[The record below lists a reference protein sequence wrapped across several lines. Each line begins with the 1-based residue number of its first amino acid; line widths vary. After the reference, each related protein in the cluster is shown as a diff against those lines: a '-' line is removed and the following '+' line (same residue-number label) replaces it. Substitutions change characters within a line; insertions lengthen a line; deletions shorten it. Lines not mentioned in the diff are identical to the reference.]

1 MDHKIIVSLTIID
14 SRLDLIINVIKSI
27 LTQSYLPDIIHIF
40 YSSEP
45 LFYDNGI
52 SDDIINKLKDEL
64 ENDIKTEILFT
75 NTENIGSYRKL
86 IPALKIYKNNI
97 IITIDD
103 DILFESDFIKKYI
116 EAYHKYKCII
126 YSIGK
131 SIDLKNINNNNKKKK
146 NIYVKPTFIPL
157 SHIIPEGYGGILYHT
172 NMFDTHFINLNF
184 KEFPE
189 LILKNDDVFFR
200 LYTFKKNIKV
210 FNIEINNTSLL
221 NFTKHNSLY
230 INYNNKL
237 NYINVINEINTF
249 YNEKLSSIISI
260 SNSINISNINNHFKF
275 VDDNDI
281 IDMMQELINIKDVEN
296 IINMNI
302 NKNRISSGTDA
313 KQFQYEYFAFSLCNN
328 FINLKSILEE
338 KIFKK
343 ELKSNFILI
352 NIEKDV
358 MRYVSATNEYKKL
371 TITDFIHLKA
381 TYWKEKEKMITDL
394 KFILE
399 FMTQFNPLI
408 IKENVNNLIINEFS
422 ELNDTHIL
430 IQDGPLACYCSH
442 VRSMIYG
449 YLHFED
455 YTIITEDDILIS
467 NTENINK
474 YIQFI
479 PDDWDIICLN
489 AIPINIE
496 YNDKYY
502 KFKSTFHSAHF
513 YIIKN
518 RCLPFLFSKLYPIYD
533 QVDLLIAKLHNE
545 LNIYNITDTVYQKNY
560 STNTQNNLYVILNS
574 PNYKYIR
581 DHLDELHTI
590 LNETMNIL
598 LPNNTVYNSIITSNI
613 IFDVIYNYIINN
625 LNYKNINIEDVNDTN
640 ENSNDS
646 SIDSSI
652 NSYSY
657 TEFCS
662 SNNNTILLKNKRLY
676 DIIFVITN
684 CCVKGINVTEKTWA
698 LMNDINHIVSK
709 FTLHNTIFNNNV
721 LKAYSYGSTS
731 NTYLC
736 GNMVIK
742 AYNSIL
748 RWTHINHNN
757 INDIFNKEL
766 SILNKLSG
774 IPNTLQIIYDN
785 DNGNDNGNDNDNG
798 NRNDNDNGNDNT
810 KLIKL
815 TYMGCSLYNH
825 FILPED
831 WKAQITNNFNSLTQN
846 QIYYPEFNLKNIVYL
861 NGKLS
866 FIDYGLASF
875 FNDINNTSHNI
886 DNCNI
891 FIELLTLLNDKF
903 KTIDS
908 NDSNDRNDIN
918 HTHKKKLLYITF
930 INNIK
935 INNEEKYKKN
945 IF

>member
-1 MDHKIIVSLTIID
+1 MDEKIIVSLTTID

-40 YSSEP
+40 YSCEP

-52 SDDIINKLKDEL
+52 SDDTINKLKAEL
-64 ENDIKTEILFT
+64 ENDIKNQIKNQSEYQSIKTEILFT

-86 IPALKIYKNNI
+86 IPALKIYNNNNI

-103 DILFESDFIKKYI
+103 DILFEPDFIKKYI
-116 EAYHKYKCII
+116 EAYNKYKCII
-126 YSIGK
+126 YSVGK
-131 SIDLKNINNNNKKKK
+131 TIDLKNINNNNKKKK
-146 NIYVKPTFIPL
+146 LIYNTKSFIPI
-157 SHIIPEGYGGILYHT
+157 SHIIPEGCGGILYHT
-172 NMFDTHFINLNF
+172 DMFDTNFINLNF

-210 FNIEINNTSLL
+210 FNIEIHRSSLID
-221 NFTKHNSLY
+221 FTKHKSLY
-230 INYNNKL
+230 INYNNK
-237 NYINVINEINTF
+237 INPINAIDEINTF
-249 YNEKLSSIISI
+249 YNE
-260 SNSINISNINNHFKF
+260 NINHICNLDNDN
-275 VDDNDI
+275 VNDNDI

-296 IINMNI
+296 IVNANMSKDI
-302 NKNRISSGTDA
+302 ISSGTDA
-313 KQFQYEYFAFSLCNN
+313 KQFQYEFFAFSICNN
-328 FINLKSILEE
+328 IINLKSILEE

-343 ELKSNFILI
+343 EVKSNFILI

-358 MRYVSATNEYKKL
+358 MRYISATNEYKKL
-371 TITDFIHLKA
+371 TVTDFIHLKA
-381 TYWKEKEKMITDL
+381 TYWKEKDKMIFDL
-394 KFILE
+394 KFIIE
-399 FMTQFNPLI
+399 FMSQFNPLI
-408 IKENVNNLIINEFS
+408 NKENVNNLTISEFS
-422 ELNDTHIL
+422 ELNDRHIL

-442 VRSMIYG
+442 VRAMIYG

-467 NTENINK
+467 NTEYINK
-474 YIQFI
+474 YIQLI
-479 PDDWDIICLN
+479 PDDWDIIFLN
-489 AIPINIE
+489 AKPINIE
-496 YNDKYY
+496 YDDKYY
-502 KFKSTFHSAHF
+502 KFKSLFHSSHF

-518 RCLPFLFSKLYPIYD
+518 RCIPFLLSKLYPIYD
-533 QVDLLIAKLHNE
+533 QIDVLIAKLHNE

-581 DHLDELHTI
+581 DHLDELNTI
-590 LNETMNIL
+590 LTETINIL
-598 LPNNTVYNSIITSNI
+598 LPDNTDYNSIITSNI

-625 LNYKNINIEDVNDTN
+625 LNYENITIEDINDTN
-640 ENSNDS
+640 ENNNETSNNTY
-646 SIDSSI
+646 ID
-652 NSYSY
+652 SY
-657 TEFCS
+657 TEFCT
-662 SNNNTILLKNKRLY
+662 SNNDNILLKNKRLY

-709 FTLHNTIFNNNV
+709 FTLHNTILNNNV

-757 INDIFNKEL
+757 INDIFDKEL
-766 SILNKLSG
+766 SILNKLSR
-774 IPNTLQIIYDN
+774 IPNTLHIT
-785 DNGNDNGNDNDNG
+785 NGNDNDNG
-798 NRNDNDNGNDNT
+798 NIAINIDNT

-815 TYMGCSLYNH
+815 TYMGCSLYNN

-831 WKAQITNNFNSLTQN
+831 WKEQITNNFNSLTQN
-846 QIYYPEFNLKNIVYL
+846 KIYYPEFNLKNIVYL

-875 FNDINNTSHNI
+875 FDDISNTYNNT
-886 DNCNI
+886 DNCTI
-891 FIELLTLLNDKF
+891 FIELLTLLNNKF
-903 KTIDS
+903 KSIDDTS
-908 NDSNDRNDIN
+908 DSTSDNSN

>member
-1 MDHKIIVSLTIID
+1 MDNKLIISLTTID
-14 SRLDLIINVIKSI
+14 SRLDLISNVIKSI
-27 LTQSYLPDIIHIF
+27 LTQTYLPDIIHIF

-45 LFYDNGI
+45 FFYDNGI
-52 SDDIINKLKDEL
+52 SDDIINKLKDECQT
-64 ENDIKTEILFT
+64 IKPEILFT

-103 DILFESDFIKKYI
+103 DILFEPNFIEKYI
-116 EAYHKYKCII
+116 EAYNKYKCII

-131 SIDLKNINNNNKKKK
+131 SIDLKNINNNNNKKKFI
-146 NIYVKPTFIPL
+146 NIKPTFIPL

-172 NMFDTHFINLNF
+172 NMFDTNFINLNF

-210 FNIEINNTSLL
+210 FNIEIHISSLL
-221 NFTKHNSLY
+221 DFSKHKSLY
-230 INYNNKL
+230 INYNNKI
-237 NYINVINEINTF
+237 NYINVIYDINTF
-249 YNEKLSSIISI
+249 YNEKLISMI
-260 SNSINISNINNHFKF
+260 SISNINNNFNF

-281 IDMMQELINIKDVEN
+281 IDMTQELINIKDVEN
-296 IINMNI
+296 IINANI
-302 NKNRISSGTDA
+302 TKDIISSGTDA
-313 KQFQYEYFAFSLCNN
+313 KQFQYEYFAFSNCNN
-328 FINLKSILEE
+328 IINLKSILEE

-343 ELKSNFILI
+343 EVKSNFILI

-358 MRYVSATNEYKKL
+358 MRYISATNEYKK
-371 TITDFIHLKA
+371 IIVTDFIHLKA
-381 TYWKEKEKMITDL
+381 TYWKEKQKMITDL
-394 KFILE
+394 KFIIE
-399 FMTQFNPLI
+399 FMSQFNPLI
-408 IKENVNNLIINEFS
+408 NKENINNLTISEFS
-422 ELNDTHIL
+422 ELNDTNIL

-442 VRSMIYG
+442 VRAMIYG

-455 YTIITEDDILIS
+455 YTIITEDDILIA

-474 YIQFI
+474 YIQLI

-489 AIPINIE
+489 AIPINIK
-496 YNDKYY
+496 YDDKYY
-502 KFKSTFHSAHF
+502 KFKSSFHSAHF

-533 QVDLLIAKLHNE
+533 QVDLLIAKLYNE

-581 DHLDELHTI
+581 DHLDELNTI
-590 LNETMNIL
+590 LTEIINIL
-598 LPNNTVYNSIITSNI
+598 LPNNIDYNFIITSNI

-625 LNYKNINIEDVNDTN
+625 LNYENINIEDINIEDINDTN
-640 ENSNDS
+640 ENNNNSCINS
-646 SIDSSI
+646 CI
-652 NSYSY
+652 NSYIDSY
-657 TEFCS
+657 TEFCT
-662 SNNNTILLKNKRLY
+662 SNNDNILLKNKRLY
-676 DIIFVITN
+676 DIIFVLTN

-709 FTLHNTIFNNNV
+709 FTLHNTFLNNNI

-748 RWTHINHNN
+748 RWTHIKHNN

-766 SILNKLSG
+766 AILNKLSG
-774 IPNTLQIIYDN
+774 IPNTLQLI
-785 DNGNDNGNDNDNG
+785 NDND
-798 NRNDNDNGNDNT
+798 T
-810 KLIKL
+810 KTITNETKFIKII
-815 TYMGCSLYNH
+815 YMGCSLYNN

-831 WKAQITNNFNSLTQN
+831 WKEQITNNFNSLTQN
-846 QIYYPEFNLKNIVYL
+846 KIYYPEFNLKNIVYL
-861 NGKLS
+861 NSKLS
-866 FIDYGLASF
+866 FIDYGLAELISDDEEC
-875 FNDINNTSHNI
+875 NNI
-886 DNCNI
+886 DNCSI
-891 FIELLTLLNDKF
+891 FIELLTLLDEKF
-903 KTIDS
+903 KSINS
-908 NDSNDRNDIN
+908 NN
-918 HTHKKKLLYITF
+918 THKKQVLYITF

-935 INNEEKYKKN
+935 ISNDEKYKNN
-945 IF
+945 IY

>member
-1 MDHKIIVSLTIID
+1 MDNKLIISLTTID
-14 SRLDLIINVIKSI
+14 SRLDLISNVIKSI
-27 LTQSYLPDIIHIF
+27 LTQTYLPDIIHIF

-45 LFYDNGI
+45 FFYDNGI
-52 SDDIINKLKDEL
+52 SDDIINKLKDEYKT
-64 ENDIKTEILFT
+64 IKPEILFT

-103 DILFESDFIKKYI
+103 DILFEPNFIKQYI
-116 EAYHKYKCII
+116 EAYNKYKCII

-146 NIYVKPTFIPL
+146 FIYVKPSFIPL

-172 NMFDTHFINLNF
+172 NMFDTNFINLNF

-210 FNIEINNTSLL
+210 FNIEIHSSSLL
-221 NFTKHNSLY
+221 DFSKHKSLY

-237 NYINVINEINTF
+237 NYINVIYDINTF
-249 YNEKLSSIISI
+249 YNEKLISMINMI
-260 SNSINISNINNHFKF
+260 SMTNMISISNINNYFKF
-275 VDDNDI
+275 IDDNDI
-281 IDMMQELINIKDVEN
+281 IDMTQELINIKDVEN
-296 IINMNI
+296 IINANI
-302 NKNRISSGTDA
+302 TKDIISSGTDA
-313 KQFQYEYFAFSLCNN
+313 KQFQYEYFAFSNCNN
-328 FINLKSILEE
+328 SINFKSILEE

-343 ELKSNFILI
+343 EVKSNFILI

-371 TITDFIHLKA
+371 TVTDFIHLKA
-381 TYWKEKEKMITDL
+381 TYWKEKDKMITDL
-394 KFILE
+394 KFIIE
-399 FMTQFNPLI
+399 FMSQFNPLI
-408 IKENVNNLIINEFS
+408 NKENINNLTISEFS
-422 ELNDTHIL
+422 ELNDTNIL

-442 VRSMIYG
+442 IRAMIYG

-474 YIQFI
+474 YIQLI

-489 AIPINIE
+489 AIPINIK
-496 YNDKYY
+496 YDDKYY
-502 KFKSTFHSAHF
+502 KFKSSFHSAHF

-533 QVDLLIAKLHNE
+533 QVDLLIAKLYNE

-581 DHLDELHTI
+581 DHLDELNTI
-590 LNETMNIL
+590 LTEIINIL
-598 LPNNTVYNSIITSNI
+598 LPNNTDCNSIITSNI

-625 LNYKNINIEDVNDTN
+625 LNYENINIEDMDDTNDTNDTN
-640 ENSNDS
+640 ENNNNSN
-646 SIDSSI
+646 ID
-652 NSYSY
+652 SY
-657 TEFCS
+657 TEFCT
-662 SNNNTILLKNKRLY
+662 SNNDNILLKNKRLY

-709 FTLHNTIFNNNV
+709 FTLHNTFLNNNI

-748 RWTHINHNN
+748 RWIHIKHNN

-766 SILNKLSG
+766 AILKKLSG
-774 IPNTLQIIYDN
+774 IPNTLQLI
-785 DNGNDNGNDNDNG
+785 NDNDTKTITNE
-798 NRNDNDNGNDNT
+798 T

-815 TYMGCSLYNH
+815 IYMGCSLYNN

-831 WKAQITNNFNSLTQN
+831 WKEQITNNFNSLTQN
-846 QIYYPEFNLKNIVYL
+846 KIYYPEFNLKNIVIL
-861 NGKLS
+861 NNNLS
-866 FIDYGLASF
+866 FIDYGLAELISDDEEC
-875 FNDINNTSHNI
+875 NNI
-886 DNCNI
+886 DNCSI
-891 FIELLTLLNDKF
+891 FIELITLLDEKF
-903 KTIDS
+903 KSIDN
-908 NDSNDRNDIN
+908 ND
-918 HTHKKKLLYITF
+918 THKKKVLYITF

-935 INNEEKYKKN
+935 INNEEKYKNN